1 MTTATDSAAADS
13 DNSRK
18 EFAGATPQA
27 SLTGDNRIA
36 SQTLTSNVVSARHA
50 LIAEAAYLRAKK
62 RGFVE
67 GADWQDW
74 LDAEREVNA
83 LFDSNV

>member
-13 DNSRK
+13 DDSRK
-18 EFAGATPQA
+18 EFDRTTPQA
-27 SLTGDNRIA
+27 SLTAANRVT
-36 SQTLTSNVVSARHA
+36 SQTLTSNVLSARHA
-50 LIAEAAYLRAKK
+50 LIAEAAYRRAKK

-67 GADWQDW
+67 GTDWQDW

-83 LFDSNV
+83 HFDSNL